1 MLLYWLP
8 EPVVWYGCHTK
19 RHGKHAGHLWPLCT
33 FRKSVSPDSPDRKF
47 ICGFYQQLVITFLSI
62 FCNWEDNENVLEKL
76 KKKAT
81 EKHNYD
87 LTYDNVAIPEVHTH
101 KPEDH
106 EETPGEDAPVH
117 YDNVAIPEVHIRRK
131 K

>member
-1 MLLYWLP
+1 MFW
-8 EPVVWYGCHTK
+8 K
-19 RHGKHAGHLWPLCT
+19 
-33 FRKSVSPDSPDRKF
+33 
-47 ICGFYQQLVITFLSI
+47 
-62 FCNWEDNENVLEKL
+62 KL

-131 K
+131 KYKTPQNQIPEGSGSAEFFFSCHLF

>member
-1 MLLYWLP
+1 MFW
-8 EPVVWYGCHTK
+8 K
-19 RHGKHAGHLWPLCT
+19 
-33 FRKSVSPDSPDRKF
+33 
-47 ICGFYQQLVITFLSI
+47 
-62 FCNWEDNENVLEKL
+62 KL
-76 KKKAT
+76 KKKAA

-131 K
+131 KKKTPQNQSSDGPGSAAFFFSCHLF

>member
-1 MLLYWLP
+1 MFW
-8 EPVVWYGCHTK
+8 K
-19 RHGKHAGHLWPLCT
+19 
-33 FRKSVSPDSPDRKF
+33 
-47 ICGFYQQLVITFLSI
+47 
-62 FCNWEDNENVLEKL
+62 KL
-76 KKKAT
+76 KKKAA

-131 K
+131 NKRLRRIKSLRVPVLRSFSFPVIYFKCRRSSFP

>member
-1 MLLYWLP
+1 MFW
-8 EPVVWYGCHTK
+8 K
-19 RHGKHAGHLWPLCT
+19 
-33 FRKSVSPDSPDRKF
+33 
-47 ICGFYQQLVITFLSI
+47 
-62 FCNWEDNENVLEKL
+62 KL
-76 KKKAT
+76 KKKAA

-117 YDNVAIPEVHIRRK
+117 YDNVAEVHIRRK

>member
-1 MLLYWLP
+1 MFW
-8 EPVVWYGCHTK
+8 K
-19 RHGKHAGHLWPLCT
+19 
-33 FRKSVSPDSPDRKF
+33 
-47 ICGFYQQLVITFLSI
+47 
-62 FCNWEDNENVLEKL
+62 KL

-131 K
+131 NKKKAPQNQIPEGSGSAEFFFSCHLF

>member
-1 MLLYWLP
+1 MFW
-8 EPVVWYGCHTK
+8 K
-19 RHGKHAGHLWPLCT
+19 
-33 FRKSVSPDSPDRKF
+33 
-47 ICGFYQQLVITFLSI
+47 
-62 FCNWEDNENVLEKL
+62 KL

-106 EETPGEDAPVH
+106 KETPGEDAPVR
-117 YDNVAIPEVHIRRK
+117 YDNVSITEVHIRRIK
-131 K
+131 SLRVPVLRSFSFPVIYFKSRRSSFP

>member
-1 MLLYWLP
+1 MFW
-8 EPVVWYGCHTK
+8 K
-19 RHGKHAGHLWPLCT
+19 
-33 FRKSVSPDSPDRKF
+33 
-47 ICGFYQQLVITFLSI
+47 
-62 FCNWEDNENVLEKL
+62 KL

-131 K
+131 KSVSYTHLRAHET

>member
-1 MLLYWLP
+1 MFW
-8 EPVVWYGCHTK
+8 K
-19 RHGKHAGHLWPLCT
+19 
-33 FRKSVSPDSPDRKF
+33 
-47 ICGFYQQLVITFLSI
+47 
-62 FCNWEDNENVLEKL
+62 KL
-76 KKKAT
+76 KKKAA

-117 YDNVAIPEVHIRRK
+117 YDLSLIHI
-131 K
+131 